1 MERSW
6 DSSPQS
12 RTTTQEQLTT
22 FRALPS
28 RSSTPGVGGG
38 VSCGLGDGG
47 KWEGRRGKGELGK
60 VLGDAFGMERGN
72 KVCSSLA
79 C

>member
-38 VSCGLGDGG
+38 FSWGLGDGW
-47 KWEGRRGKGELGK
+47 KWEGRIGGGAGGLVWDGKGQ
-60 VLGDAFGMERGN
+60 
-72 KVCSSLA
+72 
-79 C
+79 